1 MAIAASVNV
10 DIAIVGGGL
19 VGSSLACSLAG
30 SGYKLA
36 LIEAADSP
44 QAPTGFDQRKLALAQ
59 GSLQVLTN
67 LAVLPNLQT
76 KPTAITGIHVS
87 RVGDFGRVLLQA
99 SDYGHQAFGGVVLA
113 QDLGYALAK
122 RVQELPDI
130 QRICPARVNAF
141 EPNAAGARLGV
152 CTADSEFDLQA
163 GLVVAADG
171 SASFLR
177 QAAGIGVQT
186 HDYQQTLF
194 VCSVQAEQAA
204 AGLAYERFS
213 ESGPIALLPMSEGRY
228 GSICGVKTTD
238 ADAIAGLSDQEYIA
252 YLQSR
257 FGWRVGKF
265 LQAGIRTRYP
275 LKRIVAD
282 CLHAGPLV
290 LMGNAAQTIHPIGA
304 QGFNLGLRDATTLAS
319 LLRKGG
325 LDERLGARY
334 ALSRQDDRERT
345 LAFSDGLARLTA
357 NPGLPLHLLRS
368 LGLSVLAAAPDLA
381 SAWVG
386 RAMAQHAVADSEG
399 VICD

>member
-1 MAIAASVNV
+1 VAIAASVNV

-30 SGYKLA
+30 SGYSLA

-44 QAPTGFDQRKLALAQ
+44 QAPIGFDQRKLALAQ

-67 LAVLPNLQT
+67 LGVLPNLQT
-76 KPTAITGIHVS
+76 QPTAITGIHVS

-122 RVQELPDI
+122 RVQDLPDI
-130 QRICPARVNAF
+130 QRICPARVNAY

-152 CTADSEFDLQA
+152 CTADSEFKLQA
-163 GLVVAADG
+163 RLVVAADG

-186 HDYQQTLF
+186 HDYQQSLF

-204 AGLAYERFS
+204 TGLAYERFS
-213 ESGPIALLPMSEGRY
+213 ESGPLALLPMSEGRF
-228 GSICGVKTTD
+228 GNICAVKSAD
-238 ADAIAGLSDQEYIA
+238 ADAVAGLSDQDYLA

-265 LQAGIRTRYP
+265 LQAGARTRYP

-304 QGFNLGLRDATTLAS
+304 QGFNLGLRDAVTLAS
-319 LLRKGG
+319 LLRKGD
-325 LDERLGARY
+325 LDDRLGARY

-368 LGLSVLAAAPDLA
+368 FGLSVLAVAPELA

-386 RAMAQHAVADSEG
+386 RAMGQHAAADCEG
-399 VICD
+399 VLCD

>member
-1 MAIAASVNV
+1 VAIAASVHV

-30 SGYKLA
+30 SGYALA

-44 QAPTGFDQRKLALAQ
+44 QAPAGFDQRKLALAQ

-67 LAVLPNLQT
+67 LGVLPYLQT
-76 KPTAITGIHVS
+76 QPTAITGIHVS

-113 QDLGYALAK
+113 QDLGYALAR
-122 RVQELPDI
+122 RVQEFADI
-130 QRICPARVNAF
+130 RRICPARVTAY
-141 EPNAAGARLGV
+141 EPNAQGARLGIR
-152 CTADSEFDLQA
+152 TADSEIALQA
-163 GLVVAADG
+163 RLVVAADG
-171 SASFLR
+171 SASFVR
-177 QAAGIGVQT
+177 QAAGISVQT
-186 HDYQQTLF
+186 HDYRQTVF

-204 AGLAYERFS
+204 TGLAFERFS
-213 ESGPIALLPMSEGRY
+213 ESGPLALLPMPEGRF
-228 GSICGVKTTD
+228 GSICGVKSAD
-238 ADAIAGLSDQEYIA
+238 ADAVAGLSDQDFIA

-265 LQAGIRTRYP
+265 LQAGARTRYP

-282 CLHAGPLV
+282 SLHAGPLV

-304 QGFNLGLRDATTLAS
+304 QGFNLGLRDATTLAA

-325 LDERLGARY
+325 LDERLGTRY

-368 LGLSVLAAAPDLA
+368 FGLSMLAVAPDLA

-386 RAMAQHAVADSEG
+386 RAMGQHALTGAES
-399 VICD
+399 IACD